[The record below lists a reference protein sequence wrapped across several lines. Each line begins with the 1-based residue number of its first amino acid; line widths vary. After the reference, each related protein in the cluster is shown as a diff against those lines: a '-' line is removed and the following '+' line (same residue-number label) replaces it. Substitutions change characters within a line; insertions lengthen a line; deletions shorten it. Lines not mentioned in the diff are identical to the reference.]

1 VPTLRGQTAHRQVAQ
16 AHEDFLQNVDH
27 PAPAGADEECT
38 QGGAVIGRG
47 HDIVACLIVRDEA
60 ARLPGC
66 LASLTDHVAGVLV
79 YDTGSTDG
87 TQDLARAAGAHVV
100 AGTWSGDFAE
110 ARNAALQAARGAFNV
125 PWVLSIDADEQLVPG
140 AGVARLTDDLDVDA
154 YTVAIEN
161 RRTAGSYVHHAVRL
175 FRADRCRWSGA
186 VHERIVSADVGG
198 TLAVQPAPPGVL
210 RLLHHGYATPEV
222 ERRKGARNAELA
234 EAALSSGG
242 GDRTQLRLDL
252 ARSLLSAGLE
262 QDALDTFLSVRDGS
276 PHGSAPWC
284 TATDFVTRML
294 LAAEEHEL
302 ALALVED
309 LRRGNGPAGYCDW
322 LAAQA
327 LVHLGQA
334 ADAWQLL
341 EPLEHLTDTDGRELA
356 AAALHETQALAA
368 SLVGEHAKAA
378 DLIATA
384 IADDGQV
391 APRLELARTLWSG
404 AGRPLEELEPAV
416 LRRARPDL
424 RDAIVTELAQAEG

>member
-1 VPTLRGQTAHRQVAQ
+1 M
-16 AHEDFLQNVDH
+16 
-27 PAPAGADEECT
+27 
-38 QGGAVIGRG
+38 IGRG
-47 HDIVACLIVRDEA
+47 HEIVACLIVRDEA
-60 ARLPGC
+60 VRLPGC
-66 LASLTDHVAGVLV
+66 LASLADAVAGVLV

-100 AGTWSGDFAE
+100 AGAWTEDFAE
-110 ARNAALQAARGAFNV
+110 ARNAALQAARAAFNV
-125 PWVLSIDADEQLVPG
+125 PWVLSIDADEQLFAGPG
-140 AGVARLTDDLDVDA
+140 IARLTDQAEVDA
-154 YTVAIEN
+154 YTLAIEN

-186 VHERIVSADVGG
+186 IHERIVAAEIGG
-198 TLAVQPAPPGVL
+198 TLVVQPAPTTVL
-210 RLLHHGYATPEV
+210 RLLHHGYATPDV
-222 ERRKGARNAELA
+222 ERRKGARNAQLA
-234 EAALSSGG
+234 EAALASGG
-242 GDRTQLRLDL
+242 GNRTQLRLDL
-252 ARSLLSAGLE
+252 ARSLLTAGLE
-262 QDALDTFLSVRDGS
+262 QEALDTFLSVRDGS

-334 ADAWQLL
+334 ADAWHLL
-341 EPLEHLTDTDGRELA
+341 APLEHLTDTDGRELDPA
-356 AAALHETQALAA
+356 TLHETQALAA
-368 SLVGEHAKAA
+368 SLVGEHARAA

-384 IADDGQV
+384 IADDGRV
-391 APRLELARTLWSG
+391 TPRLELARTLWAG
-404 AGRPLEELEPAV
+404 AGRSLDQLEPAV

-424 RDAIVTELAQAEG
+424 HQAIVTELAQAEG